1 MFAYEYFSYQV
12 LCLPLYDNKK
22 QLLLYLLDNEY
33 SLDIALLAP

>member
-12 LCLPLYDNKK
+12 LCLPLFDKK

-33 SLDIALLAP
+33 NLDIALLVP